1 MATIFLVAEPVVSR
15 SEVEALLFAVH
26 DINQA
31 LWDIHGVLL
40 EEDDDGEETDEG

>member
-1 MATIFLVAEPVVSR
+1 MAESVVTR

-31 LWDIHGVLL
+31 LWDILGVLL
-40 EEDDDGEETDEG
+40 EEDDDDEETDEG

>member
-1 MATIFLVAEPVVSR
+1 
-15 SEVEALLFAVH
+15 VH